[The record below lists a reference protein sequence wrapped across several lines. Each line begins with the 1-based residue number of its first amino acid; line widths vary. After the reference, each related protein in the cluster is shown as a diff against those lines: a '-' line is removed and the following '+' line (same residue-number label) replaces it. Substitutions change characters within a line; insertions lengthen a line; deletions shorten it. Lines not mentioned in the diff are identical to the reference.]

1 MGNAIFII
9 LPLLFFLYSSA
20 FSQTTFKVNLSVAQT
35 YQDDWR
41 LGKKLALDFANI
53 LELNSKFK
61 SRLTILQ
68 KYLSNIK
75 VIIFIYAL

>member
-1 MGNAIFII
+1 MKMYL
-9 LPLLFFLYSSA
+9 LPLLFLLYSSA

-53 LELNSKFK
+53 LELNSKF
-61 SRLTILQ
+61 
-68 KYLSNIK
+68 
-75 VIIFIYAL
+75 